1 MILQKE
7 VYKYPFIKRFQNI
20 INFGY
25 NYKFGIN
32 SNYFKLDYINYFFSY
47 KHNIAKIEYYFSF
60 YDNENNLIFPSDLSL
75 FNNFSI
81 ICNIEFFSEKINI
94 DSLSDIYRN
103 KYYKCIEFI
112 HINEKANFNIKI
124 FSISYKHE
132 IYKQF
137 LFNDKIINYN
147 NLNCNND
154 EIFEYLLIN
163 NKYLSF
169 IKKKNDRILNES
181 LKLKSLYLQCPYFS
195 LKRNAIT
202 NENFWNFRNLY
213 NYYFCF
219 CRGNNC
225 LNTMIPQKCKY
236 DLYLNIIDKNRNI
249 LTKTD
254 YLFVDFIFSE
264 LSSDDVYPVFIEMKK
279 QNMPVHYL
287 TEKYEIYKKYCY
299 KIKKCLTILK
309 INRDNYYKNG
319 DFLEKYLT
327 LFLKLKAVI
336 SGKYTSLH
344 SISILFFNIEFIT
357 YIAVGHGVCYFKH
370 YLFNDYRLYGK
381 KKNNKILI
389 PPSDK
394 LISLVKKH
402 GWDDKDIIKIN
413 LPRWD
418 KYNCEEKGNYFLNN
432 SIFIM
437 FTWRDIKKNREIS
450 ANYITNINNLLVNR
464 ILFEEL
470 KKNNITVF
478 FTLHRY
484 NVDKYSKK
492 YKFIINNNKNIKYVE
507 QNDISNCLTKS
518 SLVISDFSS
527 IIFDFIYRNKPYIIY
542 IPDAD
547 DPEIHNIYSNEY
559 FELIESMSNN
569 SFKFENIFFDINQT
583 INKIIFYINNNY
595 TLDYKLNNFYK
606 SFNLKQGNNI
616 EKFIDYLRKLS

>member
-1 MILQKE
+1 
-7 VYKYPFIKRFQNI
+7 V
-20 INFGY
+20 
-25 NYKFGIN
+25 
-32 SNYFKLDYINYFFSY
+32 
-47 KHNIAKIEYYFSF
+47 
-60 YDNENNLIFPSDLSL
+60 DNLNG
-75 FNNFSI
+75 
-81 ICNIEFFSEKINI
+81 
-94 DSLSDIYRN
+94 
-103 KYYKCIEFI
+103 
-112 HINEKANFNIKI
+112 IKI
-124 FSISYKHE
+124 GGKLILVDHVEEYRLPKEFEQSDGDEENIFDNRYEDKSEIS
-132 IYKQF
+132 
-137 LFNDKIINYN
+137 N
-147 NLNCNND
+147 
-154 EIFEYLLIN
+154 
-163 NKYLSF
+163 
-169 IKKKNDRILNES
+169 KKKKEYKLTGPDGKGWGKDRILNES
-181 LKLKSLYLQCPYFS
+181 LKLKSLYLQCPFFS

-236 DLYLNIIDKNRNI
+236 DLYLSIIDKNRNI

-254 YLFVDFIFSE
+254 YLFVDFIFAE
-264 LSSDDVYPVFIEMKK
+264 FSSDDVYPVFIEMKK

-344 SISILFFNIEFIT
+344 SISILFFNIEYIT

-464 ILFEEL
+464 ILLEEF

-559 FELIESMSNN
+559 SELIESMNNN